1 MAKKPAKRVTR
12 GATKKRAHKP
22 AQPNE
27 IVTEV
32 DGKPPGDA
40 VNEQIAG
47 TDQGQGASMQNDELI
62 QLAREIYEAG
72 FNKDRENQD
81 EAYKDLKMLAGEDHW
96 DTKAATDREA
106 EGRPALVVNQMPQF
120 VRQVTG
126 DMRQMRPGIK
136 VVPITDDAS
145 EDIAAKVLPG
155 MIRYVETRSEASG
168 IYFQAADQQVA
179 AGIGHFMVTHEYSG
193 ARTFNQELRIAPV
206 PDGIAVVWDADSVL
220 LTREDANDCFVP
232 YDISRRTF
240 EATYPGKSAEPL
252 TSSAECFSSWFSDD
266 HVRVAIWFHRVKEMK
281 RLAAYPDGRIDDVT
295 DDDEGEQLA
304 VSLGAEI
311 KEREGFCVYRYLISA
326 NDILEGPDGDSD
338 EEKKKFKVPGP
349 NIPVVPM
356 IGEEV
361 IIGRR
366 TVRRGVLR
374 VLRDVQ
380 RIFNYAI
387 STQTEVIALQPKA
400 PFIGTRRQFE
410 KYIDQWETANSKNW
424 PFLEY
429 EHEAGVP
436 PPQRAQPAVS
446 STGLDDLMIKTTEA
460 MYSTTGIYP
469 SALGKQSNETSGRA
483 IMARQREGDTGTY
496 VYLDNF
502 ARALRRCGQ
511 ICVDMMPDVYDTQR
525 TIMIVGEDGKIDK
538 MQINQAGLGDDAE
551 AHIALNDVT
560 KGAYLV
566 TIEMGPSYAT
576 KREEARE
583 GMLEL
588 IRTLGPQGAML
599 FLDLLIKAMDWPLAD
614 QIAKRAEANLP
625 HEVRVREA
633 QEAGREPPPPPQPP
647 PLTPEQQQV
656 MEEAHQANI
665 EKARE
670 NEIGERNHVLELDR
684 VDLERARVAK
694 ERAGLAVESR
704 GQDLE
709 ARRQDVE
716 AVGLGAQE
724 IDNQRK
730 IAGGEQPAK
739 GRASPAGDVDTVQ
752 TAEIDE
758 LKGHVADLTE
768 ELLTMRELIGELAK
782 AASGGELD
790 INVLKGGPPQQD
802 DATKQLLLAI
812 LQKVSEPRRMPKG
825 VKRTSAGMELVF
837 DDMPPPAPAGPPV
850 AAMDPGGTIA
860 MGEQLPP
867 IP

>member
-1 MAKKPAKRVTR
+1 MAKKPVKRVTR
-12 GATKKRAHKP
+12 DATKKRARKV
-22 AQPNE
+22 AANE
-27 IVTEV
+27 VITDE
-32 DGKPPGDA
+32 DGKPAGDA
-40 VNEQIAG
+40 VNEQLAG
-47 TDQGQGASMQNDELI
+47 TDQGQGEQMDHDDLI
-62 QLAREIYEAG
+62 KLAREIYEAG

-96 DTKAATDREA
+96 DAKALTDREA

-145 EDIAAKVLPG
+145 EEVAAKVLPG
-155 MIRYVETRSEASG
+155 MIRYIETRSDASG

-179 AGIGHFMVTHEYSG
+179 AGIGHFMVVNEYS
-193 ARTFNQELRIAPV
+193 AERTFNQELRVMPV

-220 LTREDANDCFVP
+220 LSREDADDCFVP
-232 YDISRRTF
+232 FDMSRRAF
-240 EATYPGKSAEPL
+240 EAEFPGKSAEPL

-266 HVRVAIWFHRVKEMK
+266 HVRCAIWYHRVPMMR
-281 RLAAYPDGRIDDVT
+281 RLALYEDGKIDDVT
-295 DDDEGEQLA
+295 DDEEAEQLA
-304 VSLGAEI
+304 VSFGAEI
-311 KEREGFCVYRYLISA
+311 KEREGKCVYRFLISA
-326 NDILEGPDGDSD
+326 NDMLDGPDSADKSTWRD
-338 EEKKKFKVPGP
+338 WKVPGP
-349 NIPVVPM
+349 NIPVIPM

-410 KYIDQWETANSKNW
+410 KYVDQWETANSKNW

-429 EHEAGVP
+429 DHEPGVA
-436 PPQRAQPAVS
+436 PPQRVQPAVAS
-446 STGLDDLMIKTTEA
+446 SGVDELLTKTQEA
-460 MYSTTGIYP
+460 MHATTGIYP
-469 SALGKQSNETSGRA
+469 AALGAKSNETSGRA

-502 ARALRRCGQ
+502 SRALRRCGQ
-511 ICVDMMPDVYDTQR
+511 ICVDMMPDVYDTER
-525 TIMIVGEDGKIDK
+525 TIMIVGEDGKLDK
-538 MQINQAGLGDDAE
+538 MPINKSELGPDAM

-566 TIEMGPSYAT
+566 TVEMGPSYAT

-633 QEAGREPPPPPQPP
+633 EEAGREPPPPPEPP
-647 PLTPEQQQV
+647 PLTEEQKRV
-656 MEEAHQANI
+656 MEEARQADI

-670 NEIGERNHVLELDR
+670 NELEERRQQIELEKLERERHQGTLDAGQQDIDAR
-684 VDLERARVAK
+684 QQDLER
-694 ERAGLAVESR
+694 R
-704 GQDLE
+704 G
-709 ARRQDVE
+709 QDVE
-716 AVGLGAQE
+716 AVGMAAQE
-724 IDNQRK
+724 LENVRK
-730 IAGGEQPAK
+730 INGEGGEGGKPAK
-739 GRASPAGDVDTVQ
+739 SQPGAAASAAGDVDRAQ
-752 TAEIDE
+752 QEDIDE
-758 LKGHVADLTE
+758 LKGTIALLLEQVMALQEQVAQITGGQPDVNANDGLD
-768 ELLTMRELIGELAK
+768 M
-782 AASGGELD
+782 GGELE
-790 INVLKGGPPQQD
+790 LPGGPPAQPPGP
-802 DATKQLLLAI
+802 A
-812 LQKVSEPRRMPKG
+812 P
-825 VKRTSAGMELVF
+825 ELV
-837 DDMPPPAPAGPPV
+837 
-850 AAMDPGGTIA
+850 DPGGTIA
-860 MGEQLPP
+860 LGEQIPP